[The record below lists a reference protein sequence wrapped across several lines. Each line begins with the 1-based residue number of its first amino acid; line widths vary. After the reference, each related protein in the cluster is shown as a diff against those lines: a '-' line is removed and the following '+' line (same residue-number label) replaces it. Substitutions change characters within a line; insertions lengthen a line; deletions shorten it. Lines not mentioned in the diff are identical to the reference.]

1 MRGISMVEFNDV
13 ELGVIREILFGHAD
27 VPKAVDIG
35 ALVHR
40 FNVAGHPFFSAA
52 GANARYA
59 FVQKLQGTPP
69 APALAPAPT
78 SATAAAAAQV
88 VVQEIREYC
97 EYMFSPQWLADPQ
110 NRSIFAAH
118 VYDIIRD
125 GAAAAPDD
133 AQGVAVAPAPLSFK
147 CAGYDWHFRMTDE
160 VARLRAENAA
170 LTEKAR
176 DAIAEADIAETA
188 HKQAC
193 DVIAPLEKALS
204 VKEAELVTLRADN
217 TRISGEMEQTSATLG
232 ALSNSYGKLKA
243 ENTKATSVLS
253 MYSRAWRR
261 EIGDPFPAKMYEIDA
276 LVAVTKERIKEL
288 NEWRS
293 NARAD
298 ETGHLKNCSTIDG
311 TWRCAARCA
320 VFRATTAEAEAGK
333 MKKARDT
340 LYVERNEIE
349 KQWKG
354 QAVELRDAL
363 ALLCKA
369 HLHVNYNAGLPY
381 KIGLSARELLP
392 QIDQFLAIDRHVFY
406 TDITNVEAVPAEDP
420 SPKPPM
426 PKPLVPIAPGTIF
439 KHYKTGNT
447 YRKLFKTTATRTF
460 EQHFGRW
467 ILHDVTITTD
477 GVDDQ
482 KVAFIGTLMNGDV
495 FADRET
501 GVHIE
506 YDGVVYIA
514 LDGDSA
520 GRIFFRA
527 KAEFEALVLPSTPHP
542 MTPRN
547 PVPRF
552 QDVTVKP

>member
-52 GANARYA
+52 GADARYA
-59 FVQKLQGTPP
+59 FVQKLQGVDRRPP
-69 APALAPAPT
+69 APAPT
-78 SATAAAAAQV
+78 SDTAAAAAQV

-118 VYDIIRD
+118 VYGIIRD
-125 GAAAAPDD
+125 GAATASSE
-133 AQGVAVAPAPLSFK
+133 AQGVADAPANMWQPGREVICDHQADIHPKGKWCVNPRLAAMSEVASESSVSGSACTSADKSGECQRESGIGDPSSVAPAVPTTGQPP
-147 CAGYDWHFRMTDE
+147 CE
-160 VARLRAENAA
+160 VWRVGTHYGIHLYEGTRPVATFHRPEDAALAARLRAENAA

-204 VKEAELVTLRADN
+204 EKEAELVTLRADN
-217 TRISGEMEQTSATLG
+217 TRTPRTPP
-232 ALSNSYGKLKA
+232 
-243 ENTKATSVLS
+243 
-253 MYSRAWRR
+253 
-261 EIGDPFPAKMYEIDA
+261 DPP
-276 LVAVTKERIKEL
+276 
-288 NEWRS
+288 
-293 NARAD
+293 
-298 ETGHLKNCSTIDG
+298 
-311 TWRCAARCA
+311 
-320 VFRATTAEAEAGK
+320 
-333 MKKARDT
+333 
-340 LYVERNEIE
+340 
-349 KQWKG
+349 
-354 QAVELRDAL
+354 
-363 ALLCKA
+363 
-369 HLHVNYNAGLPY
+369 
-381 KIGLSARELLP
+381 
-392 QIDQFLAIDRHVFY
+392 
-406 TDITNVEAVPAEDP
+406 
-420 SPKPPM
+420 PKPV
-426 PKPLVPIAPGTIF
+426 VPPAPGTIF

-467 ILHDVTITTD
+467 ILHNVTITTD

-520 GRIFFRA
+520 GRIFFRD
-527 KAEFEALVLPSTPHP
+527 KDEFEATVAVH
-542 MTPRN
+542 N
-547 PVPRF
+547 PNTGVPDRMPRF
-552 QDVTVKP
+552 QDVTVVAK